1 MNIDRRSFLQ
11 FTGAASAAT
20 ALPTLLASQSANA
33 AGDTLTIAYN
43 VSLPSWDPT
52 TGLSSVNP

>member
-20 ALPTLLASQSANA
+20 ALPTLLASQSAHA

-43 VSLPSWDPT
+43 VSLPSWDP
-52 TGLSSVNP
+52 LLVYRL

>member
-20 ALPTLLASQSANA
+20 ALPTLLASTSAQA
-33 AGDTLTIAYN
+33 AGDTLR
-43 VSLPSWDPT
+43 LLT
-52 TGLSSVNP
+52 TYPCQAGIRLLVYRL

>member
-20 ALPTLLASQSANA
+20 TLPALLVSKSAQA
-33 AGDTLTIAYN
+33 AGTLIFLSN
-43 VSLPSWDPT
+43 RVCFL
-52 TGLSSVNP
+52 TGVGMQTRPECI